1 MEAKRSVFFVSDH
14 TGITAEVL
22 GHSLMARFE
31 GQDLHYVTRP
41 FTDSLAKVRAVALEI
56 DQAAAE
62 GLRPVVFGTLTD
74 PAVAAALK
82 GTKGLLL
89 DLFAP
94 YLDALEAEL
103 GLAPSERV
111 GRYHRIVDLA
121 SYQLRMDAVD
131 FALTTD
137 DGLGTQHYG
146 RADIILVGVSRAGKT
161 PTCLYL
167 GLQYGIRAA
176 NYPLAEDDFDKMSLP
191 RTLRDYRGK
200 VFGLSIDPLR
210 LHQIRRERKP
220 NSQYAELSRCD
231 FEVRRAEELFR
242 SLGVTFLNTTTTSI
256 EEISATIMQAAG
268 LKRRLY

>member
-1 MEAKRSVFFVSDH
+1 MKRSVFFISDH

-31 GQDLHYVTRP
+31 GQALHYVTRP
-41 FTDSLAKVRAVALEI
+41 FIDSLAKVQAVAAEI
-56 DQAAAE
+56 DEAAA
-62 GLRPVVFGTLTD
+62 GGFRPIVFSTLSD
-74 PAVAAALK
+74 PAVAAALGK
-82 GTKGLLL
+82 TKGLLL

-94 YLDALEAEL
+94 YLDVLGSEL
-103 GLAPSERV
+103 GVRPSERV
-111 GRYHRIVDLA
+111 GRYHRIADLA

-176 NYPLAEDDFDKMSLP
+176 NYPLAEDDFERLRLP
-191 RTLRDYRGK
+191 ETLQPFRAK
-200 VFGLSIDPLR
+200 VFGLTIDPLR
-210 LHQIRRERKP
+210 LHAIRQGRKS
-220 NSQYAELSRCD
+220 NSRYAELSRCE
-231 FEVRRAEELFR
+231 FEVKRAEALFR
-242 SLGVTFLNTTTTSI
+242 ALGVTFLNTTTTSI

>member
-1 MEAKRSVFFVSDH
+1 MSKRSVFFVSDH

-31 GQDLHYVTRP
+31 GQAFHYLTRP
-41 FTDSLAKVRAVALEI
+41 FIDTPDKVRAVAAEI
-56 DQAAAE
+56 DREAAE
-62 GLRPVVFGTLTD
+62 GARPIVFSTLTD
-74 PAVAAALK
+74 PAVAAVLK
-82 GTKGLLL
+82 ETKGLLL

-94 YLDALEAEL
+94 YLGELESEL
-103 GLAPSERV
+103 GALPSQHI
-111 GRYHRIVDLA
+111 GRYHRIADLA
-121 SYQLRMDAVD
+121 SYQMRMDAVD

-176 NYPLAEDDFDKMSLP
+176 NYPLAEDDFERLRLP
-191 RTLRDYRGK
+191 APLEPCRAK
-200 VFGLSIDPLR
+200 VFGLSIDPMR
-210 LHQIRRERKP
+210 LHAIRRERKP
-220 NSQYAELSRCD
+220 GSQYAELSRCE
-231 FEVRRAEELFR
+231 FEVKRAEALFR
-242 SLGVTFLNTTTTSI
+242 ALGVTFLNTTTTSI

-268 LKRRLY
+268 LTRRLY